1 MLVKMVN
8 NVKDA
13 AAKEE
18 EAAAVEEAPAGPSEL
33 DILME
38 IRDSLKAQG

>member
-8 NVKDA
+8 K
-13 AAKEE
+13 AKASAEKPDD
-18 EAAAVEEAPAGPSEL
+18 VAPEGETGPSEL

-38 IRDSLKAQG
+38 IRDSLKKSA